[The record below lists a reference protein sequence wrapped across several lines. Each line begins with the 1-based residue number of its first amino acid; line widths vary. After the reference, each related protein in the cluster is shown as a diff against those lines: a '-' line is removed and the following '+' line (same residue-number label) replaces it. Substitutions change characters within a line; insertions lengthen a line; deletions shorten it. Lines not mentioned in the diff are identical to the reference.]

1 MLDGIEHLTI
11 LDGVELAQFHLNIS
25 CFKDMTWSSF
35 GKHGLQTT
43 NQGFTEE
50 SFYRWFYH
58 PPPSYHHDYQINLTL
73 GPTSSS
79 LEYGRSYSM
88 IQKQ

>member
-1 MLDGIEHLTI
+1 MLDGIEHLTN

-43 NQGFTEE
+43 NQDYDKD

-58 PPPSYHHDYQINLTL
+58 PPPSYHFQINLSL
-73 GPTSSS
+73 GPTSYIMECGGAYS
-79 LEYGRSYSM
+79 LN
-88 IQKQ
+88 QKQL